1 MGTSATSLTSRFNT
15 VDSNIAEVKSDTN
28 KIVNI
33 LGTIDGTTI
42 ANTLSNANTN
52 ILSIKNSTDL
62 IGTATDDSSK
72 NTIFGKLYNMNQ
84 TLNTINTTTGNTN
97 TVLNNLATDFNNSI
111 GTSSNGKTLFQKV
124 EIIAKKIN
132 DTNTKLTTIEG
143 KIEEVLNNTRKH
155 PINAAVKSAIA
166 GEVSASC
173 TGNANDCIEKILISL
188 QYRGYI
194 NLQ

>member
-15 VDSNIAEVKSDTN
+15 VDDNI
-28 KIVNI
+28 
-33 LGTIDGTTI
+33 
-42 ANTLSNANTN
+42 NTLSNKITIDLGKVEYNLSKASEKVGDNVVIAIANLTGV
-52 ILSIKNSTDL
+52 STSTDN
-62 IGTATDDSSK
+62 D
-72 NTIFGKLYNMNQ
+72 TIFGKLYNMNQ

-132 DTNTKLTTIEG
+132 DTNTKLTTIED
-143 KIEEVLNNTRKH
+143 KIDDVLRNTNKQ

-173 TGNANDCIEKILISL
+173 TGNATDCLNKILTSL